1 MIEYPH
7 RLHKGGTE
15 EMESE
20 KLKRRKALLTN
31 RIIPYFIGISGD
43 LMFFIAINTLFLT
56 VVKGLSATQIS
67 FLSTVTS
74 LSYILMQIPAL
85 KLIQKIGNIKAIRLG
100 TIMLLCSALLI
111 TFGNNYIAIIIGYI
125 LYQPSFLF
133 KKMEHVVLKNNLAY
147 LNKQDDYIKLAN
159 KSNIIYA
166 VITTLIAL
174 IAGNIFAINHY
185 MPMYLC
191 LSICI
196 INIVL
201 SFCIFEANGNYQKI
215 EKKETKKKIKLSKLI
230 GIILTSFALLY
241 PIINVGQ
248 SNTTLLIQYNL
259 QQYFDVGLTAT
270 YLSFIIVSSRIAR
283 ILGNILFGKLYI
295 KFKDKVNLILST
307 VVILAFACVLIG
319 SCLEF
324 SIIVKFIWMTIGFDL
339 ILAVRDPFDTYMTD
353 LLLKNTVLEE
363 QQKAI
368 SYLQLSRRIVATMI
382 NLLFSLLL
390 LKIDLFYMII
400 CLMIFA
406 IIGLGINIK
415 LYKIVREK

>member
-67 FLSTVTS
+67 FLSTVTR

>member
-390 LKIDLFYMII
+390 LKIDLEFDVKVTPGVLYDYMFNDF
-400 CLMIFA
+400 CHYWF
-406 IIGLGINIK
+406 
-415 LYKIVREK
+415 RH